1 MADDLVIQFGDKRKQ
16 DDALF
21 SQLRNEIRFVAA
33 PEGGLVH
40 VSDLRRV
47 PRLFLSHPQA
57 GNILHAMRLI
67 ILAAILVTV
76 HTLTNGQYGFHR
88 DELATVDDARH
99 LAWGF
104 VAYPPLTPFVA
115 RVALTLFGTS
125 LAGLRFFAA
134 LAQGLA
140 VILSGLMAR
149 ELGGKRPAQLVAAL
163 AVAIA
168 PLSIVAGELFQY
180 VSFDYLW
187 WVATAW
193 MTIRLLKS
201 EDPRWF
207 VGIGAAVGLGMMT
220 KYTMGVLVI
229 AIAGGLLLTPA
240 RRYLKSPWLWPG
252 IAISILIFLPNMVWQ
267 IQHHLISLDFLR
279 SIHARDVR
287 IGRTNGFLLNQLFV
301 PACFFTIPLWVA
313 SLYYS
318 FFTEEGRRYRPIG
331 WMFVISLVVFLVA
344 QGRDYYMAPAYPML
358 LAAGAVALM
367 SRSRAVRGSIWA
379 ALALG
384 VALGVLILPIAP
396 VNSVFWN
403 AVSGK
408 LDDFREEIGW
418 PELVDTVAAIRNS
431 LPADE
436 RATAGILTG
445 NYGEA
450 GAIDLYGPARGL
462 PNAISGINSYWLR
475 GYGDPPPQTLIVLG
489 MPGETLA
496 QIFESCAVAGQITN
510 RYGVMNEETAD
521 HRDIYVCR
529 RLRMPW
535 PDFWRAFQSFG

>member
-1 MADDLVIQFGDKRKQ
+1 M
-16 DDALF
+16 
-21 SQLRNEIRFVAA
+21 
-33 PEGGLVH
+33 P
-40 VSDLRRV
+40 
-47 PRLFLSHPQA
+47 
-57 GNILHAMRLI
+57 LI

-76 HTLTNGQYGFHR
+76 HTLTNGHYGFHR
-88 DELATVDDARH
+88 DELATIDDARH

-104 VAYPPLTPFVA
+104 VAYPPLTPFIA
-115 RVALTLFGTS
+115 RIALDIFGAS

-134 LAQGLA
+134 LAQGLV

-149 ELGGKRPAQLVAAL
+149 ELGGKRPAQLVAAI
-163 AVAIA
+163 AAAIA
-168 PLSIVAGELFQY
+168 PMSIGAGQLFQY

-187 WVATAW
+187 WVLAAW

-229 AIAGGLLLTPA
+229 ALAGGLLLTPA
-240 RRYLKSPWLWPG
+240 RRYLKSRWLWVG
-252 IAISILIFLPNMVWQ
+252 VAVSVAIFLPNVWWQ

-301 PACFFTIPLWVA
+301 PACFLTIPLWA
-313 SLYYS
+313 AGLYYY
-318 FFTEEGRRYRPIG
+318 FFTEEGRRYRPVG

-367 SRSRAVRGSIWA
+367 SRSRLVRGSIWA

-384 VALGVLILPIAP
+384 AALGVLLLPIAP
-396 VNSVFWN
+396 VNSVLWN
-403 AVSGK
+403 NVSGK
-408 LDDFREEIGW
+408 ADNFREQIGW
-418 PELVDTVAAIRNS
+418 PELVDTVVNIRDA
-431 LPADE
+431 LPAEE
-436 RATAGILTG
+436 RDTSGILTG

-489 MPGETLA
+489 MSRGTLER
-496 QIFESCAVAGQITN
+496 IFESCEVAGQIAN
-510 RYGVMNEETAD
+510 RYGVMNEETTD

-535 PDFWRAFQSFG
+535 PDFWKDFQYFG